1 MVTNV
6 KSSVDA
12 ALLQSIDIG
21 SVLQRL
27 RETGEPVFVTWFDEI
42 QAVILPVERYYAMMD
57 LLEDLEDE
65 HDEELARRVSE
76 AREAYTCG
84 EGHSLEE
91 FLADLE
97 RVGV

>member
-1 MVTNV
+1 MVTTV

-12 ALLQSIDIG
+12 TLLQNIDVGSI
-21 SVLQRL
+21 LERL
-27 RETGEPVFVTWFDEI
+27 RETGEPVFVTWFNEI

-65 HDEELARRVSE
+65 HDEELARRVRE
-76 AREAYTCG
+76 AREAYACG
-84 EGHSLEE
+84 EGRRLEE
-91 FLADLE
+91 FMAELE

>member
-1 MVTNV
+1 MQPF
-6 KSSVDA
+6 SSV
-12 ALLQSIDIG
+12 DIG

-27 RETGEPVFVTWFDEI
+27 RETGEPVFITWFNEI

-65 HDEELARRVSE
+65 HDEELARRVRE
-76 AREAYTCG
+76 AREAYACG
-84 EGHSLEE
+84 EGHSLEK
-91 FLADLE
+91 FLAELE